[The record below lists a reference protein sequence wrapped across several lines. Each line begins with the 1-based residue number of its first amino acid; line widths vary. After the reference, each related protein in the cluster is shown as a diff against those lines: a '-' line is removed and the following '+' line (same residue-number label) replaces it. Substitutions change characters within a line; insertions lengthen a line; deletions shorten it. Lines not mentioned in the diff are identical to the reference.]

1 MDRRSFILFVM
12 LAGLLLFGMGAAFAD
27 DSVPRM
33 SKEELKA
40 KLGSS
45 DLVII
50 DVRGVKPGHGK
61 ERMIAGA
68 VSEDSMTPEKWAGRY
83 GKEKT
88 LVLYCA

>member
-1 MDRRSFILFVM
+1 MDRRSFILFMM
-12 LAGLLLFGMGAAFAD
+12 LAGMLFFGIGTAFAE

-50 DVRGVKPGHGK
+50 DVRGVKAGGRK

-68 VSEDSMTPEKWAGRY
+68 VSEDSIAPEKWAARY
-83 GKEKT
+83 VKEKT